1 MWRVYVHSLKE
12 VFPGNANTRGSFCRS
27 YSSPCTHSHKTH
39 KTVRSG
45 GVDGTK
51 DHNKTKAQMTPPCDS
66 PNCSFLPLS
75 DISNALK
82 KKSTYLIE
90 QPCLIFVCVKGEL
103 KTDNNL
109 CVCVCFPLWRVY
121 ASVCVLNPCQA
132 EMHYLRCCCDTC
144 ACLKVSASF

>member
-1 MWRVYVHSLKE
+1 
-12 VFPGNANTRGSFCRS
+12 
-27 YSSPCTHSHKTH
+27 
-39 KTVRSG
+39 
-45 GVDGTK
+45 
-51 DHNKTKAQMTPPCDS
+51 MTPPCDS

-109 CVCVCFPLWRVY
+109 CVCVCVFLCGGCMRLC
-121 ASVCVLNPCQA
+121 VC
-132 EMHYLRCCCDTC
+132 
-144 ACLKVSASF
+144 